1 MTKEED
7 DRMDSRESAG
17 IIAGQIAI
25 IGTRMLDIAIQKG
38 VAAGVQAA
46 ADRMEEDRKRERK
59 GRYDRRLHNTRLL
72 LKSYRVLKHHALG
85 AVTTG
90 AQANGIRENAVDI
103 LDSLDDVRIDDTLY
117 IESIKRS
124 QQRTQIIIE
133 HIDEMV
139 RYWRIDCEQSGKE
152 EAIRRYRIIWDTYL
166 GDEQITAEELAER
179 EHIERR
185 TVYKDIKAAMRP
197 LSALIFGIDGIRQ
210 E

>member
-1 MTKEED
+1 
-7 DRMDSRESAG
+7 MDSKESAG
-17 IIAGQIAI
+17 IVAGQAAV
-25 IGTRMLDIAIQKG
+25 IGVRMLDIAIQKG

-46 ADRMEEDRKRERK
+46 DERMEARRQQERK

-72 LKSYRVLKHHALG
+72 LKSYRALKHHALG
-85 AVTTG
+85 AVSTG
-90 AQANGIRENAVDI
+90 SQANGIRENAVDI

-124 QQRTQIIIE
+124 RQRTQIILE
-133 HIDEMV
+133 HIDEML
-139 RYWRIDCEQSGKE
+139 RYWRIDCEQSGKD
-152 EAIRRYRIIWDTYL
+152 EALRRYRIVMDTYIR
-166 GDEQITAEELAER
+166 DDPIPAEELAER
-179 EHIERR
+179 EHLERR